1 MEDDQVPEWSTEY
14 VPYKA
19 MMKQLDKLVARMAA
33 EEQDRH
39 LQENVATTG
48 GGAPKPTLR
57 GVANAPA
64 AEASIGIGM
73 ASGENAA
80 VKRTG
85 LIDVAATD
93 SGANAAAGGVNL
105 TTRTTIVGGTT
116 AAGDEVL
123 ALGEEKQFF
132 EQLDESL
139 KRVVTFYSAR
149 VDIMRGAAARN
160 TGQVSHLKSEA
171 LRVVKMPKG
180 PTTTP
185 AT

>member
-48 GGAPKPTLR
+48 EGPPKPTLR

-64 AEASIGIGM
+64 ADASIGIGM

-93 SGANAAAGGVNL
+93 SGANAAA
-105 TTRTTIVGGTT
+105 
-116 AAGDEVL
+116 
-123 ALGEEKQFF
+123 
-132 EQLDESL
+132 
-139 KRVVTFYSAR
+139 
-149 VDIMRGAAARN
+149 
-160 TGQVSHLKSEA
+160 
-171 LRVVKMPKG
+171 
-180 PTTTP
+180 
-185 AT
+185 

>member
-1 MEDDQVPEWSTEY
+1 MPGFGKRMEDDQVPEWSTEY

-105 TTRTTIVGGTT
+105 TTTIVGGITD
-116 AAGDEVL
+116 AGDEVL
-123 ALGEEKQFF
+123 ALGEEKKFF
-132 EQLDESL
+132 
-139 KRVVTFYSAR
+139 
-149 VDIMRGAAARN
+149 
-160 TGQVSHLKSEA
+160 
-171 LRVVKMPKG
+171 
-180 PTTTP
+180 
-185 AT
+185 